1 MSYFHTFSRNTL
13 IYRLSR
19 EVLYMCTAVR
29 FEKNGLYFGRNLDYE
44 IKFGDNVVITPR
56 NYCFEFRF
64 AGVMRE
70 HYAMI
75 GMAHVAENYPLYY
88 DGINEKGLAM
98 AGLNF
103 VDNAFYGEPE
113 EGKFALAPHE
123 FIPFVL
129 GQCSSLAE
137 TRELLKKVR
146 IVNEPFN
153 SNYPISELHWMISDK
168 SGSIVAESTKQ
179 GFFVYDDPFDILT
192 NNPEFPNQTTQ
203 INNYM
208 GVSRKPAE
216 NRFCSGIPLKAYSRG
231 MGAIGLPGDLSSES
245 RFARAAFIK
254 ANSVCGDSE
263 EECVSQ
269 VFHILASVENPSGC
283 CELENGEFQ
292 ITQYTCCCN
301 CDKGIYYYNCYN
313 NHQINAVDM
322 HRENLNTCK
331 LIIFEP
337 QDKERIN
344 FQN

>member
-1 MSYFHTFSRNTL
+1 
-13 IYRLSR
+13 
-19 EVLYMCTAVR
+19 MCTAVS
-29 FEKNGLYFGRNLDYE
+29 FVKEELYFGRNLDYE

-56 NYCFEFRF
+56 SYCFEFRF
-64 AGVMRE
+64 AGIMRE

-88 DGINEKGLAM
+88 DSVNEKGLAM

-103 VDNAFYGEPE
+103 VGNAFYGGLE

-123 FIPFVL
+123 FIPFIM
-129 GQCSSLAE
+129 GQCANLSE
-137 TRELLKKVR
+137 TRELLKKVCL
-146 IVNEPFN
+146 VNEAFN
-153 SNYPISELHWMISDK
+153 STYPVSELHWIISDK
-168 SGSIVAESTKQ
+168 SGSVVVESTES
-179 GFFVYDDPFDILT
+179 GFHVYDDPWGILT
-192 NNPEFPNQTTQ
+192 NNPEFPIQTTQ

-208 GVSRKPAE
+208 GLSRKPPE
-216 NRFCSGIPLKAYSRG
+216 NRFCSDIPFKQYSRG
-231 MGAIGLPGDLSSES
+231 MGALGLPGDLSSES
-245 RFARAAFIK
+245 RFARAAFIR

-269 VFHILASVENPSGC
+269 VFHILNSVENVSGC
-283 CELENGEFQ
+283 CELEDGSFQ

-301 CDKGIYYYNCYN
+301 CDRGIYYYNYYN

-322 HRENLNTCK
+322 YREDLRASR
-331 LIIFEP
+331 LIVFEP